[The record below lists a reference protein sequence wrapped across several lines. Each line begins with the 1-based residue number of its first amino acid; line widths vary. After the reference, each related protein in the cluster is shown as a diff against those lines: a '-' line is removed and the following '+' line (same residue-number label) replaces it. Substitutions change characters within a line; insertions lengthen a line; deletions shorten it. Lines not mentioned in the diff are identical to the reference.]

1 MSTPM
6 TGPAG
11 PGGHEQSPAG
21 PGGHEQSAESGVES
35 GGMDRRTFLLRTAE
49 VGLGVAAVGLV
60 GANLLRRPARRWDG
74 SAFPPVGR
82 SRVAVLRAGSYDRDL
97 EAIVADGLHQ
107 VGADVS
113 GRTVL
118 VKPNLIEFDPS
129 TAINTDPRL
138 VAAAVLALRRLGAA
152 SVTVGEGPGHR
163 RDTEYV
169 VSRSGLLDAL
179 HAVEAPFVDLNLAP
193 LVRRR
198 LRSRF
203 TDLRE
208 LWLPD
213 IVVRSDVVVSM
224 PKMKTHHW
232 GGVTLSLKNC
242 FGCVPGRVYG
252 WPKNVLHWAGLEQ
265 SIIDVAAAVRPDIAI
280 VDGIVGMDGNG
291 PISGDRKD
299 AGLLV
304 FGTDPVAT
312 DATAAYAMGVDP
324 ERVGYLSEAGRF
336 LGQLH
341 LDELTQAGEDP
352 GRVAVPFRLM
362 PQFAHL
368 RAGSAGNAPPARS
381 GKGSGG

>member
-1 MSTPM
+1 MSTP
-6 TGPAG
+6 TAGPAG
-11 PGGHEQSPAG
+11 HEQG
-21 PGGHEQSAESGVES
+21 PGSNEQPASPGI
-35 GGMDRRTFLLRTAE
+35 DRRTFLLRTAE
-49 VGLGVAAVGLV
+49 VGLGVAAAGLV
-60 GANLLRRPARRWDG
+60 GARLLQHPARPWDG

-82 SRVAVLRAGSYDRDL
+82 SRVAVLRATSYDRDL
-97 EAIVADGLHQ
+97 EAVVADGLRQ
-107 VGADVS
+107 VGADVR
-113 GRTVL
+113 GKTVL
-118 VKPNLIEFDPS
+118 LKPNLVEFDPS

-138 VAAAVLALRRLGAA
+138 VAAAVVAFRRLGAA

-179 HAVEAPFVDLNLAP
+179 HAVEAPFVDLNTAP
-193 LVRRR
+193 LMRRP

-208 LWLPD
+208 LWLPEV
-213 IVVRSDVVVSM
+213 VVRSDVVVSM

-265 SIIDVAAAVRPDIAI
+265 SIVDVAAAVRPDIAI

-291 PISGDRKD
+291 PISGEPKN

-312 DATAAYAMGVDP
+312 DATAAQAMGVDP
-324 ERVGYLSEAGRF
+324 ERVGYLTEAGRF
-336 LGQLH
+336 LGQVH

-352 GRVAVPFRLM
+352 GRVAVPFRLL
-362 PQFAHL
+362 PEFAHL
-368 RAGSAGNAPPARS
+368 RAGTTASAPPARS
-381 GKGSGG
+381 GKGSGA